1 MIRSPIFSLV
11 FLGAIFGMLGTAHA
25 GFTYDWVSP
34 SGGVDVNGVNYHITG
49 SITVDPTGISTTP
62 VALTSAMVQSWQISV
77 LDSTNALLFSLSSP
91 TNFLE
96 LTTNGT
102 LTAAPQ
108 ITTTSIFLP
117 SLSPV
122 FGETVQSIFALDTN
136 SSTINGRVTWN
147 AGLTADSGGSFY
159 DASVEVR
166 TDIGDSGIG
175 GDSSVNAN
183 YVIATREPT
192 TAVPEPSTLVMS
204 SILFSI
210 GGVGLV
216 YRRFKRTATAV

>member
-1 MIRSPIFSLV
+1 V
-11 FLGAIFGMLGTAHA
+11 T
-25 GFTYDWVSP
+25 
-34 SGGVDVNGVNYHITG
+34 YHITG

-62 VALTSAMVQSWQISV
+62 VDLTSSMVQSWQISV

-96 LTTNGT
+96 LSGV
-102 LTAAPQ
+102 APQ

-136 SSTINGRVTWN
+136 SSTINGRVSWN

-159 DASVEVR
+159 DAFVEVR

-175 GDSSVNAN
+175 GDSFVNAN
-183 YVIATREPT
+183 YLVATREP

-204 SILFSI
+204 SI
-210 GGVGLV
+210 
-216 YRRFKRTATAV
+216 